1 MSGLL
6 GLEKWH
12 GDGRLKEDFW
22 LEKSLFNSILSQDKI
37 SYMIELFKQLPR
49 WLRLSLVFPLL
60 FLNGWLLFQLFSYL
74 EPLVSIFV
82 TASLLAFVLDV
93 PIKLLQRRGV
103 NRSGSIAIVFLIAL
117 LILIVLGLIL
127 IPQIVEQLSSLINS
141 LPQWIESGTEQI
153 QNLEKWDKTQKYAI
167 YIEQSITQ
175 LSERLTNVL
184 QTLSTQLL
192 SFVLGTINSILNIL
206 FVLVLTVFLVL
217 YGEQI
222 WEGIL
227 SWIPAPW
234 NLKLRTIIRQTFE
247 TYFAGQTILAGIL
260 SLAQIFVF
268 VILKVDYALLFGVAI
283 GLTTLI
289 PFASAFTII
298 GISTLLMFQDFWL
311 GLKVLTLTIIVGQ
324 INDNVIAPRLM
335 GGMIGLNPVWII
347 LSLFIGGKVAGILG
361 LLIAVP
367 IASVLKSTIDIIRSQ
382 QREKEPVVILEETVK
397 NSSEETK

>member
-1 MSGLL
+1 M
-6 GLEKWH
+6 
-12 GDGRLKEDFW
+12 KEDFW
-22 LEKSLFNSILSQDKI
+22 LEKSLFTSILSQKKI
-37 SYMIELFKQLPR
+37 NYMIELFKQLPR

-397 NSSEETK
+397 NSSEESK

>member
-1 MSGLL
+1 M
-6 GLEKWH
+6 
-12 GDGRLKEDFW
+12 KEDFW
-22 LEKSLFNSILSQDKI
+22 LEKSLFTSILSQDKI

-60 FLNGWLLFQLFSYL
+60 CLNGWLLFQLFSYL

-117 LILIVLGLIL
+117 LILSVLGLIL

-222 WEGIL
+222 WEGIF
-227 SWIPAPW
+227 SWIPSPW

-382 QREKEPVVILEETVK
+382 QREKEPVVFLEETVK

>member
-1 MSGLL
+1 M
-6 GLEKWH
+6 
-12 GDGRLKEDFW
+12 KEDFW
-22 LEKSLFNSILSQDKI
+22 LEKSLFTSILSQDKI

-382 QREKEPVVILEETVK
+382 QREKEPVVFLEETVK
-397 NSSEETK
+397 NSSEEGK

>member
-1 MSGLL
+1 MP
-6 GLEKWH
+6 EKWH

-22 LEKSLFNSILSQDKI
+22 LEKSLFISILSHDNI

-217 YGEQI
+217 YGEKI

-234 NLKLRTIIRQTFE
+234 NLKLKTIIRQTFE

-324 INDNVIAPRLM
+324 INDNVISPRLM

-382 QREKEPVVILEETVK
+382 QREKEPVVFLEETVK
-397 NSSEETK
+397 NSSEESK

>member
-1 MSGLL
+1 M
-6 GLEKWH
+6 
-12 GDGRLKEDFW
+12 KEDFW
-22 LEKSLFNSILSQDKI
+22 LEKSLFTSILSQDKI

-227 SWIPAPW
+227 SWIPSPW

-382 QREKEPVVILEETVK
+382 QREKEPVVFLEETVK
-397 NSSEETK
+397 NSSEESK

>member
-1 MSGLL
+1 
-6 GLEKWH
+6 
-12 GDGRLKEDFW
+12 LKEDFW
-22 LEKSLFNSILSQDKI
+22 LEKSLFTSILSQDKI

-117 LILIVLGLIL
+117 LILSVLGLIL

-382 QREKEPVVILEETVK
+382 QREKEPVVFLEETVK
-397 NSSEETK
+397 NSSEESK

>member
-1 MSGLL
+1 M
-6 GLEKWH
+6 
-12 GDGRLKEDFW
+12 KEDFW
-22 LEKSLFNSILSQDKI
+22 LEKSLFTSILSQDKI

-117 LILIVLGLIL
+117 LILSVLGLIL

-382 QREKEPVVILEETVK
+382 QREKEPVVFLEETVK

>member
-1 MSGLL
+1 M
-6 GLEKWH
+6 
-12 GDGRLKEDFW
+12 KEDFW
-22 LEKSLFNSILSQDKI
+22 LEKSLFTSILSQDKI

-103 NRSGSIAIVFLIAL
+103 NRSGSVAIVFLIAL
-117 LILIVLGLIL
+117 LILSVLGLIL

-382 QREKEPVVILEETVK
+382 QREKEPVVLLEETVK
-397 NSSEETK
+397 NSSEEGK

>member
-1 MSGLL
+1 M
-6 GLEKWH
+6 
-12 GDGRLKEDFW
+12 KEDFW
-22 LEKSLFNSILSQDKI
+22 LEKSLFTSILSQDKI

-117 LILIVLGLIL
+117 LILSVLGLIL

-222 WEGIL
+222 WEGIF
-227 SWIPAPW
+227 SWIPSPW

-382 QREKEPVVILEETVK
+382 QREKEPVVFLEETVK

>member
-1 MSGLL
+1 M
-6 GLEKWH
+6 
-12 GDGRLKEDFW
+12 KEDFW

-227 SWIPAPW
+227 SWIPSPW

-382 QREKEPVVILEETVK
+382 QREKEPVVFLEETVK
-397 NSSEETK
+397 NSSEEGK

>member
-1 MSGLL
+1 M
-6 GLEKWH
+6 
-12 GDGRLKEDFW
+12 KEDFW
-22 LEKSLFNSILSQDKI
+22 LEKSLFTSILSQKKI
-37 SYMIELFKQLPR
+37 NYMIELFKQLPR

-382 QREKEPVVILEETVK
+382 QREKEPVVLLEETVK
-397 NSSEETK
+397 NSSEEGK

>member
-1 MSGLL
+1 M
-6 GLEKWH
+6 
-12 GDGRLKEDFW
+12 KEDFW

-227 SWIPAPW
+227 SWIPSPW

-311 GLKVLTLTIIVGQ
+311 GLKVLILTIIVGQ

-382 QREKEPVVILEETVK
+382 QREKEPVVFLEETVK
-397 NSSEETK
+397 NSSEEGK

>member
-1 MSGLL
+1 M
-6 GLEKWH
+6 
-12 GDGRLKEDFW
+12 KEDFW
-22 LEKSLFNSILSQDKI
+22 LEKSLFTSILSQDEI

-227 SWIPAPW
+227 SWIPSPW

-283 GLTTLI
+283 GITTLI

-382 QREKEPVVILEETVK
+382 QREKEPVVFLEETVK
-397 NSSEETK
+397 NSSEESK

>member
-1 MSGLL
+1 
-6 GLEKWH
+6 
-12 GDGRLKEDFW
+12 
-22 LEKSLFNSILSQDKI
+22 
-37 SYMIELFKQLPR
+37 MIELFKQLPR

-222 WEGIL
+222 WEGIF
-227 SWIPAPW
+227 SWIPSPW
-234 NLKLRTIIRQTFE
+234 NFKLRTIIRQTFE

-397 NSSEETK
+397 NSSEESK

>member
-1 MSGLL
+1 
-6 GLEKWH
+6 
-12 GDGRLKEDFW
+12 LKEDFW
-22 LEKSLFNSILSQDKI
+22 LEKSLFTSILSQDKI
-37 SYMIELFKQLPR
+37 SYMMELFKQLPR

-382 QREKEPVVILEETVK
+382 QREKEPVVFLEETVK
-397 NSSEETK
+397 NSSEEGK

>member
-1 MSGLL
+1 M
-6 GLEKWH
+6 
-12 GDGRLKEDFW
+12 KEDFW
-22 LEKSLFNSILSQDKI
+22 LEKSLFTSILSQDKI
-37 SYMIELFKQLPR
+37 SYMMELFKQLPR

-222 WEGIL
+222 WEGIF
-227 SWIPAPW
+227 SWIPSPW
-234 NLKLRTIIRQTFE
+234 NFKLRTIIRQTFE

-382 QREKEPVVILEETVK
+382 QREKEPVVFLEETVK
-397 NSSEETK
+397 NSSEEGK

>member
-1 MSGLL
+1 M
-6 GLEKWH
+6 
-12 GDGRLKEDFW
+12 KEDFW
-22 LEKSLFNSILSQDKI
+22 LEKSLFTSILSQKKI
-37 SYMIELFKQLPR
+37 NYMIELFKQLPR

-222 WEGIL
+222 WEGIF
-227 SWIPAPW
+227 SWIPSPW

-382 QREKEPVVILEETVK
+382 QREKEPVVLLEETVK
-397 NSSEETK
+397 NSSEEGK

>member
-1 MSGLL
+1 M
-6 GLEKWH
+6 
-12 GDGRLKEDFW
+12 KEDFW
-22 LEKSLFNSILSQDKI
+22 LEKSLFTSILSQDKI

-153 QNLEKWDKTQKYAI
+153 QNLEKWDKTRKYAV

-227 SWIPAPW
+227 SWIPSPW

-311 GLKVLTLTIIVGQ
+311 GLKVLILTIIVGQ

-397 NSSEETK
+397 NSSEEGK

>member
-1 MSGLL
+1 M
-6 GLEKWH
+6 
-12 GDGRLKEDFW
+12 KEDFW
-22 LEKSLFNSILSQDKI
+22 LEKSLFTSILSQDKI
-37 SYMIELFKQLPR
+37 SYMMELFKQLPR

-382 QREKEPVVILEETVK
+382 QREKEPVVFLEETVK
-397 NSSEETK
+397 NSSEEGK

>member
-1 MSGLL
+1 M
-6 GLEKWH
+6 
-12 GDGRLKEDFW
+12 KEDFW
-22 LEKSLFNSILSQDKI
+22 LEKSLFTSILSQDKI

-227 SWIPAPW
+227 SWIPSPW
-234 NLKLRTIIRQTFE
+234 NLKLKTIIRQTFE

-382 QREKEPVVILEETVK
+382 QREKEPVVFLEETVK
-397 NSSEETK
+397 NSSEESK

>member
-1 MSGLL
+1 M
-6 GLEKWH
+6 
-12 GDGRLKEDFW
+12 KEDFW

-227 SWIPAPW
+227 SWIPSPW

-397 NSSEETK
+397 NSSEEGK

>member
-1 MSGLL
+1 
-6 GLEKWH
+6 
-12 GDGRLKEDFW
+12 LKEDFW
-22 LEKSLFNSILSQDKI
+22 LEKSLFTSILSQDKI
-37 SYMIELFKQLPR
+37 SYMMELFKQLPR

-127 IPQIVEQLSSLINS
+127 IPQILEQLSSLINS

-153 QNLEKWDKTQKYAI
+153 QNLEKWDKTHKYAV

-382 QREKEPVVILEETVK
+382 QREKEPVVFLEETVK

>member
-1 MSGLL
+1 M
-6 GLEKWH
+6 
-12 GDGRLKEDFW
+12 KEDFW
-22 LEKSLFNSILSQDKI
+22 LEKSLFTSILSQDEI

-227 SWIPAPW
+227 SWIPSPW

-382 QREKEPVVILEETVK
+382 QREKEPVVFLEETVK
-397 NSSEETK
+397 NSSEESK

>member
-1 MSGLL
+1 M
-6 GLEKWH
+6 
-12 GDGRLKEDFW
+12 KEDFW

-153 QNLEKWDKTQKYAI
+153 QNLEKWDKTRKYAV

-227 SWIPAPW
+227 SWIPSPW

-397 NSSEETK
+397 NSSEEGK

>member
-1 MSGLL
+1 M
-6 GLEKWH
+6 LEFLH
-12 GDGRLKEDFW
+12 
-22 LEKSLFNSILSQDKI
+22 
-37 SYMIELFKQLPR
+37 QLPR
-49 WLRLSLVFPLL
+49 WLRFSLVFPLL

-82 TASLLAFVLDV
+82 TASLLAFLLEV
-93 PIKLLQRRGV
+93 PIKLLRRRGV
-103 NRSGSIAIVFLIAL
+103 SHGGAIAIVFLIAL
-117 LILIVLGLIL
+117 LTFTVLGLIL
-127 IPQIVEQLSSLINS
+127 IPQIVEQLSSLINN
-141 LPQWIESGTEQI
+141 LPQWFESGTEQL
-153 QNLEKWDKTQKYAI
+153 QKLERWDKTQKYAV
-167 YIEQSITQ
+167 YIEESITQ
-175 LSERLTNVL
+175 LSERLTNLL
-184 QTLSTQLL
+184 QNLSTQLL
-192 SFVLGTINSILNIL
+192 SFVLSTINSILNIL
-206 FVLVLTVFLVL
+206 FVIVLTVFLVL
-217 YGEQI
+217 YGARI
-222 WEGIL
+222 WDGVF

-234 NLKLRTIIRQTFE
+234 NIKLRTTIRQTFE

-298 GISTLLMFQDFWL
+298 GISTLLMFQNFWL
-311 GLKVLTLTIIVGQ
+311 GLKVLILTIIVGQ

-367 IASVLKSTIDIIRSQ
+367 LASVIKSITDFLRSERTEKDGLVMMESTIKNPSESQ
-382 QREKEPVVILEETVK
+382 E
-397 NSSEETK
+397 

>member
-1 MSGLL
+1 M
-6 GLEKWH
+6 
-12 GDGRLKEDFW
+12 KEDFW
-22 LEKSLFNSILSQDKI
+22 LEKSLFTSILSQDKI

-117 LILIVLGLIL
+117 LILSVLGLIL

-382 QREKEPVVILEETVK
+382 QREKEPVVFLEETVK
-397 NSSEETK
+397 NSSEEGK

>member
-1 MSGLL
+1 M
-6 GLEKWH
+6 
-12 GDGRLKEDFW
+12 KEDFW
-22 LEKSLFNSILSQDKI
+22 LEKSLFTSILSQDKI

-117 LILIVLGLIL
+117 LILSVLGLIL

-206 FVLVLTVFLVL
+206 FVLVITVFLVL

-397 NSSEETK
+397 NSSEESK

>member
-1 MSGLL
+1 M
-6 GLEKWH
+6 
-12 GDGRLKEDFW
+12 KEDFW
-22 LEKSLFNSILSQDKI
+22 LEKSLFTSILSQDKI

-206 FVLVLTVFLVL
+206 FVLVITVFLVL

-397 NSSEETK
+397 NSSEESK

>member
-1 MSGLL
+1 
-6 GLEKWH
+6 
-12 GDGRLKEDFW
+12 LKEDFW
-22 LEKSLFNSILSQDKI
+22 LEKSLFTSILSQDKI

-268 VILKVDYALLFGVAI
+268 VILKVDYALLFGMAI

-397 NSSEETK
+397 NSSEESK

>member
-1 MSGLL
+1 
-6 GLEKWH
+6 
-12 GDGRLKEDFW
+12 LKEDFW
-22 LEKSLFNSILSQDKI
+22 LEKSLFTSILSQDKI
-37 SYMIELFKQLPR
+37 SYMMELFKQLPR

-382 QREKEPVVILEETVK
+382 QREKEPVVLLEETVK
-397 NSSEETK
+397 NSSEEGK

>member
-1 MSGLL
+1 M
-6 GLEKWH
+6 
-12 GDGRLKEDFW
+12 KEDFW
-22 LEKSLFNSILSQDKI
+22 LEKSLFTSILSQDKI
-37 SYMIELFKQLPR
+37 SYMMELFKQLPR

-153 QNLEKWDKTQKYAI
+153 QNLEKWDKTRKYAV

-227 SWIPAPW
+227 SWIPSPW

-382 QREKEPVVILEETVK
+382 QREKEPVVFLEETVK
-397 NSSEETK
+397 NSSEEGK